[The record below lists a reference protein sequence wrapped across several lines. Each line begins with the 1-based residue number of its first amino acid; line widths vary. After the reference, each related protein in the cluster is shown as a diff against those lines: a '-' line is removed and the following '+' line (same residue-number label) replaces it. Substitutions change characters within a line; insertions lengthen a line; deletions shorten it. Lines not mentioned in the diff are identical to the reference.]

1 MARTKR
7 KANPLVP
14 ELTPA
19 TSTARVYK
27 AAGYVR
33 LSVEDGGKPGADT
46 LEGQKALIGGYI
58 AEQADMQLVGLF
70 CDNGR
75 SGTDFARPQFEK
87 LMDLVRKGQIDC
99 IVVKDLSR
107 FGRNYKETGNYL
119 ERIFPFLGV
128 RFIAINDNFDTLTAE
143 RTQDGYIVPL
153 KNLINEVYSKDI
165 SRKSG
170 SALETKQLKGEFI
183 GAWAPYGYSKDPEN
197 KNHLIAAN
205 LGGMLTPFG
214 NPQNLYLYT
223 FFNIPTGEFM
233 GIMAPPFAV
242 SIALLTVCCLFVRPE
257 PMEIEDEP
265 IRLPTGRTVL
275 YLVLFVLAIVIVFRV
290 IPYWIGLV
298 VIPAVLLIADPKALK
313 MVDYPLLLTFVF
325 FFVFA
330 GNMARIDAV
339 RDLLGAL
346 MSRDTLLFSTL
357 SCQFIS
363 NVPSAILLSHFTDN
377 YRELLLGVNIGG
389 TGTLIASLASL
400 ITFREYVKHNPGRT
414 KYYIGVYSAFNL
426 AFLGLLL
433 AFTMLTR

>member
-1 MARTKR
+1 MDYFDLKT
-7 KANPLVP
+7 
-14 ELTPA
+14 LTC
-19 TSTARVYK
+19 
-27 AAGYVR
+27 
-33 LSVEDGGKPGADT
+33 
-46 LEGQKALIGGYI
+46 
-58 AEQADMQLVGLF
+58 LF
-70 CDNGR
+70 CVLAVVCALKNIN
-75 SGTDFARPQFEK
+75 FFYMLARK
-87 LMDLVRKGQIDC
+87 
-99 IVVKDLSR
+99 VVKYFKNARMSILA
-107 FGRNYKETGNYL
+107 L
-119 ERIFPFLGV
+119 V
-128 RFIAINDNFDTLTAE
+128 
-143 RTQDGYIVPL
+143 YI
-153 KNLINEVYSKDI
+153 
-165 SRKSG
+165 
-170 SALETKQLKGEFI
+170 TFI
-183 GAWAPYGYSKDPEN
+183 GSMLIANDMALLTFLPLGYLVLTTTGKQRYMAFTFVMQN
-197 KNHLIAAN
+197 IAAN

-275 YLVLFVLAIVIVFRV
+275 YLMLFVLAIVIVFRV